1 MPHLDRDSAA
11 HMAETF
17 RLLGEPN
24 RLQLI
29 CLCLDEPQ
37 SVEELTRH
45 LGLSQSL
52 TSHHLRLLRAARLMR
67 AERRGRH
74 MLYQAGDEH
83 VRCIVADMLEHVD
96 EEED

>member
-1 MPHLDRDSAA
+1 MPNLDQDRAVHL
-11 HMAETF
+11 AETF

-24 RLQLI
+24 RLRLI
-29 CLCLDEPQ
+29 CLCLDGPRG
-37 SVEELTRH
+37 VDELSGL

-74 MLYQAGDEH
+74 MLYQAADEH